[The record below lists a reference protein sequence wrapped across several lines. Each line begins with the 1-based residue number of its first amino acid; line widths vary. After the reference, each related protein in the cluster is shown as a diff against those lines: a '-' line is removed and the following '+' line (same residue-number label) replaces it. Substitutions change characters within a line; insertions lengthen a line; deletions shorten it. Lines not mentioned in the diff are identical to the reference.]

1 MQFKLLGKCP
11 HLGLPLSKIRVC
23 GTPSELHSVLFVQC
37 VATQNTGFGG
47 TLLPLSS
54 KTQSLF
60 SKHRGSQPRL
70 QLEACEMC
78 RSHKLS
84 PNLLLMWTDAEQDV
98 RSMPA
103 SGWASQ
109 VFHDP
114 GWAALHFQTANLLKV
129 LCVAL

>member
-1 MQFKLLGKCP
+1 M
-11 HLGLPLSKIRVC
+11 LS
-23 GTPSELHSVLFVQC
+23 VQC

-47 TLLPLSS
+47 TLPPLNSNIH
-54 KTQSLF
+54 SLF

-70 QLEACEMC
+70 RLEACEMC
-78 RSHKLS
+78 RSHRLS
-84 PNLLLMWTDAEQDV
+84 PGLLLMWTDAEPDV

-114 GWAALHFQTANLLKV
+114 GWAALHFHTANLL
-129 LCVAL
+129 